1 MKSSIHILLTKSILS
16 LLAFSPMAFAI
27 EAPAKNADGSHELNE
42 ILSVI
47 QENHYDRNQV
57 KAYLD
62 RFNLIDTEVVIKN
75 AKTKLYLKE
84 FAVETGN
91 YKNILEAIAPNGY
104 EFYIAYLK
112 GFDELDQP
120 VKINGNFSFKG
131 TILGD
136 VWPGPFDDPTIIIK
150 GEIIKEQKDTEE
162 KKEGK
167 SEPNAINKSTST
179 PEADSESHQQ
189 TEYLAKWKAIQE
201 NPMKFLAECRPEEKS
216 AAMDFGGMPSTE
228 AEVYA
233 KVSCTMQIENLKIC
247 MEKPNA
253 NAKSCY
259 IEVIETGGD

>member
-1 MKSSIHILLTKSILS
+1 MHILLKKSILS

-27 EAPAKNADGSHELNE
+27 EAPEKNADGSYELNE

-47 QENHYDRNQV
+47 QENHYDSNQV

-62 RFNLIDTEVVIKN
+62 RFSLIDTEVVVKN

-91 YKNILEAIAPNGY
+91 YRNILEATAPNGY

-136 VWPGPFDDPTIIIK
+136 VWPSPFDDPTIIIK
-150 GEIIKEQKDTEE
+150 GEIIKEQKNTEDKKEE
-162 KKEGK
+162 KPEK
-167 SEPNAINKSTST
+167 NTINKSIST
-179 PEADSESHQQ
+179 PEADSESNQQ
-189 TEYLAKWKAIQE
+189 IEYLAKWKAIQE
-201 NPMKFLAECRPEEKS
+201 NPMKFLAECRPEQKN
-216 AAMDFGGMPSTE
+216 AAMEFGGMPSTE
-228 AEVYA
+228 ADVYS
-233 KVSCTMQIENLKIC
+233 KVSCTMQIENLKTC
-247 MEKPNA
+247 MDKPNA
-253 NAKSCY
+253 DAKSCY
-259 IEVIETGGD
+259 IEVVETGTN

>member
-1 MKSSIHILLTKSILS
+1 MLLTKSILS
-16 LLAFSPMAFAI
+16 LLVFSPMAFAI
-27 EAPAKNADGSHELNE
+27 DAPVKNADGSYDLNG

-62 RFNLIDTEVVIKN
+62 RFSLIDTEVVIKN

-84 FAVETGN
+84 FAMETGN
-91 YKNILEAIAPNGY
+91 YRNILEATAPNGY

-120 VKINGNFSFKG
+120 VKINSNFSFKG

-150 GEIIKEQKDTEE
+150 GEIIKEQKDSEE
-162 KKEGK
+162 KKEEK
-167 SEPNAINKSTST
+167 SEPNGIDKSTST
-179 PEADSESHQQ
+179 HETDSESHQQ

-201 NPMKFLAECRPEEKS
+201 NPMKFIAECRPGQKN
-216 AAMDFGGMPSTE
+216 AAMEFGGMPSAE
-228 AEVYA
+228 ADVYS
-233 KVSCTMQIENLKIC
+233 KVSCTMQIENLKTC
-247 MEKPNA
+247 MDKPNA
-253 NAKSCY
+253 DAKSCY
-259 IEVIETGGD
+259 IEVVETGTN

>member
-1 MKSSIHILLTKSILS
+1 MKSSMYILPIKLILS
-16 LLAFSPMAFAI
+16 LLVFSPMAFAI
-27 EAPAKNADGSHELNE
+27 EAPAKNADGSYELNE

-62 RFNLIDTEVVIKN
+62 RFNLIDTEVIIKN

-91 YKNILEAIAPNGY
+91 YRNILEATAPNGY

-120 VKINGNFSFKG
+120 VKINGHFSFKG

-150 GEIIKEQKDTEE
+150 GEIIKEQKNTEE
-162 KKEGK
+162 KSESSSIKE
-167 SEPNAINKSTST
+167 SISTH
-179 PEADSESHQQ
+179 EADSENHQQ
-189 TEYLAKWKAIQE
+189 KEYLAKWKAIQE
-201 NPMKFLAECRPEEKS
+201 NPMKFLAECRPEQKH
-216 AAMDFGGMPSTE
+216 AAMEFGGMPSAE
-228 AEVYA
+228 ADIYS
-233 KVSCTMQIENLKIC
+233 KVSCTMQIENLKTC
-247 MEKPNA
+247 MDKPNA
-253 NAKSCY
+253 DAKSCY
-259 IEVIETGGD
+259 IEVVETGTN